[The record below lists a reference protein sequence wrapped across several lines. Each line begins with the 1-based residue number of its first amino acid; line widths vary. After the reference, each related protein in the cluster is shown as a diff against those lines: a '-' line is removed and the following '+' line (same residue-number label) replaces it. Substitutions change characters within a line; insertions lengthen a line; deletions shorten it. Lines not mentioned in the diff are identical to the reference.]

1 MRALRFALPVA
12 IFVAITWFLLRGLD
26 RDPREIPSPLIDK
39 PAPDFSLAR
48 LDQPEQTKKLC
59 DELKQSFDFV
69 LLDCPAGIEQ
79 GFANAVAGANKAIVV
94 TTPEVSAIRDA
105 DRIIGLLE
113 AQDLRDISLVINRI
127 RPDMVKR
134 GEMMSVDDV
143 QEILAVPLL
152 GILPDDEQVVI
163 ATNQG
168 EAIAGSGSKAG
179 EAFTNISHRILG
191 ESVPYLDLD
200 SKKGFFRRVFGR

>member
-1 MRALRFALPVA
+1 M
-12 IFVAITWFLLRGLD
+12 
-26 RDPREIPSPLIDK
+26 
-39 PAPDFSLAR
+39 
-48 LDQPEQTKKLC
+48 
-59 DELKQSFDFV
+59 
-69 LLDCPAGIEQ
+69 
-79 GFANAVAGANKAIVV
+79 

-200 SKKGFFRRVFGR
+200 SKRDFPPRIRAIGGNWYGFIFRQKAALRPRCKRTSVQSFNGRTSELFSGIASDAENDLSAAAGNTLPLRRMKFPSPLHKQPLSY

>member
-1 MRALRFALPVA
+1 MQY
-12 IFVAITWFLLRGLD
+12 TCLLYT
-26 RDPREIPSPLIDK
+26 S
-39 PAPDFSLAR
+39 
-48 LDQPEQTKKLC
+48 
-59 DELKQSFDFV
+59 
-69 LLDCPAGIEQ
+69 IEQ

-163 ATNQG
+163 CLLYTSRWVEETGIDGRSRFAHASPPLYAPHG
-168 EAIAGSGSKAG
+168 IPPGA
-179 EAFTNISHRILG
+179 
-191 ESVPYLDLD
+191 V
-200 SKKGFFRRVFGR
+200 FFSSLRYDRD

>member
-1 MRALRFALPVA
+1 
-12 IFVAITWFLLRGLD
+12 
-26 RDPREIPSPLIDK
+26 
-39 PAPDFSLAR
+39 
-48 LDQPEQTKKLC
+48 
-59 DELKQSFDFV
+59 
-69 LLDCPAGIEQ
+69 
-79 GFANAVAGANKAIVV
+79 
-94 TTPEVSAIRDA
+94 
-105 DRIIGLLE
+105 
-113 AQDLRDISLVINRI
+113 
-127 RPDMVKR
+127 MVKR

-191 ESVPYLDLD
+191 ESAPYLDLD

>member
-1 MRALRFALPVA
+1 
-12 IFVAITWFLLRGLD
+12 
-26 RDPREIPSPLIDK
+26 
-39 PAPDFSLAR
+39 
-48 LDQPEQTKKLC
+48 
-59 DELKQSFDFV
+59 
-69 LLDCPAGIEQ
+69 
-79 GFANAVAGANKAIVV
+79 
-94 TTPEVSAIRDA
+94 
-105 DRIIGLLE
+105 
-113 AQDLRDISLVINRI
+113 
-127 RPDMVKR
+127 MVKR

-168 EAIAGSGSKAG
+168 EAIAGSSSKAG

>member
-1 MRALRFALPVA
+1 
-12 IFVAITWFLLRGLD
+12 
-26 RDPREIPSPLIDK
+26 
-39 PAPDFSLAR
+39 
-48 LDQPEQTKKLC
+48 
-59 DELKQSFDFV
+59 
-69 LLDCPAGIEQ
+69 
-79 GFANAVAGANKAIVV
+79 
-94 TTPEVSAIRDA
+94 
-105 DRIIGLLE
+105 
-113 AQDLRDISLVINRI
+113 
-127 RPDMVKR
+127 MVKR

-200 SKKGFFRRVFGR
+200 SKKGFFRLRIRAIGGNWYGFIFRQKAALRPRCKRTSVQSFNGRTSELFSGIASDAEK